1 MKKIYLIVALVN
13 AVALLS
19 VFGLFIYTRVIY
31 KRPAITEGK
40 ERAKIEKAETGKP
53 PVDRGERVLYP
64 LDPVTVNLD
73 TYTGADGKPRNHY
86 ISVTLSLEV
95 RDSKFKSRMDDAK
108 PVILDH
114 VIQDLAKSKFEEL
127 NRVQG
132 RYLFKSRIIDK
143 ANALIK
149 EPAVTDVYLTDM
161 LLQ

>member
-1 MKKIYLIVALVN
+1 MKKIYLILVLVN
-13 AVALLS
+13 SVAVLAVA
-19 VFGLFIYTRVIY
+19 GLFFYTRVIF

-40 ERAKIEKAETGKP
+40 ERTKIEKVETGKP
-53 PVDRGERVLYP
+53 VLDRGERVLYP

-86 ISVTLSLEV
+86 ISVTLSLEF
-95 RDSKFKSRMDDAK
+95 RDSKFKTKMDDAK

-114 VIQDLAKSKFEEL
+114 VIQDLAKSKFEDL

-143 ANALIK
+143 ANGLLKA
-149 EPAVTDVYLTDM
+149 PAVTDVYLTDL